1 MKKKIIYFLLLF
13 LFSWN
18 AFLYGQ
24 QRFPKPEFE
33 SGYVYPEYQLTNPSS
48 PIWEYIDVAVL
59 IIVLVLTTRF
69 TLKTRS
75 RKSILLISAF
85 SLAYFGFFR
94 EGCICSIGSIQNI
107 ALALFNDGYTI
118 PLSVLLFFLIPIL
131 FTIGYGRQFCAG
143 ACPMGAIQE
152 LTGIYPV
159 KLPKTIETILSTV
172 PYIYLALSILFA
184 ATDSH
189 FIICKYDPY
198 VGIFRLNGPS
208 TIMIFGVLLLIS
220 GVFINRPYCRFLCPY
235 GVILGWVSRFSG
247 KHLTITPDNCTNCRL
262 CETSCPYEAIIPSD
276 LLEVRE
282 PMVKSRKKFIIYLI
296 LVPVITFGGILLSL
310 QFADSL
316 AMVNQKVRLANELRL
331 EKEMGVKAISMD
343 AVTFKESGRTL
354 EQLYTEELF
363 ILERFRKGMPWA
375 GGFLAFSL
383 GIALLMTTINRKRDS
398 YKPDQG
404 KCYSCGR
411 CFEYCPIH
419 VEKLNLK

>member
-1 MKKKIIYFLLLF
+1 VNKKILYILLF
-13 LFSWN
+13 IFIGWN
-18 AFLYGQ
+18 YFIYGQ
-24 QRFPKPEFE
+24 ARFPKPEFD
-33 SGYVYPEYQLTNPSS
+33 SGYNYPEYQITEPIS
-48 PIWEYIDVAVL
+48 PVWEYIDVAVL
-59 IIVLVLTTRF
+59 LIVLTLTTRF

-75 RKSILLISAF
+75 RKSIILISAF
-85 SLAYFGFFR
+85 SLLYFGFFR

-107 ALALFNDGYTI
+107 ALTLFNDGYTL

-143 ACPMGAIQE
+143 ACPLGAIQE

-159 KLPKTIETILSTV
+159 KLPKTVETILSTV
-172 PYIYLALSILFA
+172 PYIYLVLSILFA

-208 TIMIFGVLLLIS
+208 TIMIFGILLLVS

-235 GVILGWVSRFSG
+235 GVILNWVSRFSG
-247 KHLTITPDNCTNCRL
+247 KHLTITPDICTNCRL

-276 LLEVRE
+276 LLQEKE
-282 PMVKSRKKFIIYLI
+282 SMVKSRKKFIIYLI
-296 LVPVITFGGILLSL
+296 LLPIITVGGIFFL
-310 QFADSL
+310 QMFSENL
-316 AMVNQKVRLANELRL
+316 AMVNQKVRLAKELRL
-331 EKEMGVKAISMD
+331 EKENEIKAISID
-343 AVTFKESGRTL
+343 AVTFKESGSTL
-354 EQLYTEELF
+354 EQLFLEEQQ
-363 ILERFRKGMPWA
+363 ILERFRKGTPWA
-375 GGFLAFSL
+375 GGFLGLSL
-383 GIALLMTTINRKRDS
+383 GLALLLTTINRKRDE

-419 VEKLNLK
+419 LEKLELK

>member
-1 MKKKIIYFLLLF
+1 VKKKILYILLMLF
-13 LFSWN
+13 IGWQSIS
-18 AFLYGQ
+18 YGQ

-33 SGYVYPEYQLTNPSS
+33 SGYDYPEYQLTNPSS

-59 IIVLVLTTRF
+59 IIVLILTTRF

-75 RKSILLISAF
+75 RKSILFVAAF

-143 ACPMGAIQE
+143 ACPLGAIQE
-152 LTGIYPV
+152 LTAIYPV

-208 TIMIFGVLLLIS
+208 TIMIFGILLLIS

-247 KHLTITPDNCTNCRL
+247 KHLSITPDNCTNCRL
-262 CETSCPYEAIIPSD
+262 CETSCPYEAIIPAD
-276 LLEVRE
+276 FLEVKE
-282 PMVKSRKKFIIYLI
+282 PMLKSRKKFMLYLI
-296 LVPVITFGGILLSL
+296 LLPIITLGAAYFSL
-310 QFADSL
+310 QFADNL
-316 AMVNQKVRLANELRL
+316 ALVNQKVRLANELRI

-343 AVTFKESGRTL
+343 AVTFKESGSTL
-354 EQLYTEELF
+354 EQLYEEETQ
-363 ILERFRKGMPWA
+363 IIKRFEKGTPWA
-375 GGFLAFSL
+375 GGFLGLSL
-383 GIALLMTTINRKRDS
+383 GIALLLTTINRKRDS

-419 VEKLNLK
+419 VEKLNIK